1 MKVVLNENQLLP
13 IREAFQ
19 NSFSFETLSSIGLNV
34 DIEDG
39 NRMRYEYCVKH
50 LGEPIGKGSSRVVF
64 TLSDNYV
71 LKLAFNNPNAPG
83 VGEIAGIEQNKR
95 EYNVYKELDS
105 PLLAKILYCDK
116 NYFFIVCENVIPA
129 EETDFEKYLGIPF
142 SRTWKQNSQK
152 EPVYDAESGEFKNG
166 DTTVGFNKYFD
177 NIKREGELY
186 GGETVYDILNYIDAN
201 YVLDEPMYDEN
212 IEEEINNSKWLTDL
226 VDFVDATGTSDFCN
240 IENYGIV
247 NRDGKPMI
255 VLLDTGLDLDVWEDI
270 YG

>member
-1 MKVVLNENQLLP
+1 M
-13 IREAFQ
+13 
-19 NSFSFETLSSIGLNV
+19 
-34 DIEDG
+34 
-39 NRMRYEYCVKH
+39 
-50 LGEPIGKGSSRVVF
+50 
-64 TLSDNYV
+64 
-71 LKLAFNNPNAPG
+71 
-83 VGEIAGIEQNKR
+83 
-95 EYNVYKELDS
+95 
-105 PLLAKILYCDK
+105 
-116 NYFFIVCENVIPA
+116 
-129 EETDFEKYLGIPF
+129 
-142 SRTWKQNSQK
+142 
-152 EPVYDAESGEFKNG
+152 
-166 DTTVGFNKYFD
+166 
-177 NIKREGELY
+177 Y